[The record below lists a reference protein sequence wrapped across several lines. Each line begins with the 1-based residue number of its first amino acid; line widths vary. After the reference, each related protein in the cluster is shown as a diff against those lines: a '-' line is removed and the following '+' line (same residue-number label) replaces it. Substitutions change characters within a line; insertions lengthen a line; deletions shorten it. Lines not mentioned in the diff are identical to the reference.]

1 MTVVHDWNHVDSHC
15 VNGCVHHSWPH
26 FQGRDFEECHHRV
39 EDVIVVVDWDY
50 PFSLLTF
57 PSDFHAISIYYIH
70 LEPPMALAP
79 IYDHCAI
86 WQFMIITVSKF
97 THEQL
102 NSKNTEDH
110 EEEEHNKQDIKKGW
124 NREEKTIDHCLDS
137 LVLGNHSQG
146 SQGSQGSETSDETNV
161 CTSCGLH
168 DPCKNTEHNN
178 DEIKNVPVVLKIG
191 LLSNIESYNNNL
203 DAHFDHKNN
212 RDDEKQVGNS
222 LLLVWVTQL
231 GLIQGQQ

>member
-57 PSDFHAISIYYIH
+57 PSDFHAISIDYIH

-137 LVLGNHSQG
+137 LVLGNHS
-146 SQGSQGSETSDETNV
+146 E
-161 CTSCGLH
+161 GL
-168 DPCKNTEHNN
+168 KA
-178 DEIKNVPVVLKIG
+178 LKALKPLMKLMSAPAAASMIHVRI
-191 LLSNIESYNNNL
+191 LNITMMKSRMFQLSL
-203 DAHFDHKNN
+203 
-212 RDDEKQVGNS
+212 R
-222 LLLVWVTQL
+222 
-231 GLIQGQQ
+231 